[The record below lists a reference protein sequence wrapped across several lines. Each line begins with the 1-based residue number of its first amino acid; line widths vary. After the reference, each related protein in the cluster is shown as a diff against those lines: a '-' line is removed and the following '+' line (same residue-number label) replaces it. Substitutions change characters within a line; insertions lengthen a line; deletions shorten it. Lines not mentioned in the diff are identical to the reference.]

1 MVLLEGPRTAGKS
14 TALRELARRLGG
26 EVLDLDDPATR
37 DAVATDPATMIQSE
51 SLVCIDEYQHAP
63 AVLDAIKARLNRSA
77 RPGQFVLT
85 GSARHESLPAAA
97 QALTG
102 RLHRMTVYP
111 LAQAELEATRPDLLA
126 KLLAASA
133 SGPSGASTTSRQDYL
148 QRSTRGGFPLALA
161 RRSEAARNR
170 WFDDYVRLT
179 LERDVRELSKVR
191 QARALPILLERLAG
205 QTAQVL
211 NTTAAATATG
221 IDPHTARDYVRLLES
236 VFLIQLL
243 PAWGTTLTSRSANA
257 PKVHVLD
264 SGVAARLLRLTPDK
278 LSRRDPTSL
287 TQLGHLLETFV
298 VAELLKEASWM
309 DGIAGV
315 GHWRTY
321 DGVEVDLVVERD
333 DGGVVAFEVKAA
345 GRVPGE
351 DFRGLRKL
359 REALGD
365 AFLAGAVLYTGER
378 SYTFEDRLHALPID
392 RLWTTQ

>member
-1 MVLLEGPRTAGKS
+1 MVLLEGPRTAGKA

-111 LAQAELEATRPDLLA
+111 LAPAELEATRPDLLA

-191 QARALPILLERLAG
+191 QARALPVLLERLAG